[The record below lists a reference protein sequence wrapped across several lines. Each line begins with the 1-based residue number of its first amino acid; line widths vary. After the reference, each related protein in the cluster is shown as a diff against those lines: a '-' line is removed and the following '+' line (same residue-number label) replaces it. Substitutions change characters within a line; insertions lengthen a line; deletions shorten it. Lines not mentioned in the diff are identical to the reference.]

1 MSPDTYPFKSIPLP
15 SPPCHPA
22 AYLAST
28 PSLTCPRVR
37 GPPDDGSIPFPFPS
51 VPPPRPA
58 VHSAAYLPSCSPPP
72 EAGLPLALLGLV
84 LLKSNPAATL
94 LLALEETRTEAD
106 AARRRELRELLHA
119 ACVVEQSPLGRA
131 PDGSPLSLWR
141 CAASRCGELRDAAPQ
156 AEPRD
161 ERIAWGAVPEDGA
174 PSASL
179 GHP

>member
-1 MSPDTYPFKSIPLP
+1 MAELNCDHPMS
-15 SPPCHPA
+15 
-22 AYLAST
+22 
-28 PSLTCPRVR
+28 
-37 GPPDDGSIPFPFPS
+37 FPFPS
-51 VPPPRPA
+51 APPPRPA

-119 ACVVEQSPLGRA
+119 ACVVEEAPLGRA
-131 PDGSPLSLWR
+131 PDGSPLALWR
-141 CAASRCGELRDAAPQ
+141 CALRDAAPQ

-161 ERIAWGAVPEDGA
+161 ERAAWGAVPEDGA

-179 GHP
+179 DHL